1 MLLREL
7 IIRPTQVVVGLAARE
22 RWSAIDELMTTLLEV
37 ARIPAEKAL
46 AVAQAVR
53 AREESMS
60 TGIGHGIGIPH
71 APTDHVDRVEA
82 VLGIARHDIDFD
94 ALDQNPVRIVL
105 LFVVPNNQFQQHLD
119 TLANIARVL
128 SNAETREGLLA
139 AATPDEVLAIIGAHA
154 R

>member
-7 IIRPTQVVVGLAARE
+7 ITSPAQIVVDLAAHD
-22 RWSAIDELMTTLLEV
+22 RWSAIEELMATLVEV
-37 ARIPAEKAL
+37 AHIPVDLEQ
-46 AVAQAVR
+46 AVADAVR

-60 TGIGHGIGIPH
+60 TGIGNGIGIPH
-71 APTDHVDRVEA
+71 APTDHVDRVQA

-94 ALDQNPVRIVL
+94 ALDQQPVRIVL
-105 LFVVPNNQFQQHLD
+105 LFVVPKNQFQEHLD

-128 SNAETREGLLA
+128 SSAETREALLS
-139 AATPDEVLAIIGAHA
+139 ATNPDQVLAIIGAPA

>member
-7 IIRPTQVVVGLAARE
+7 ITRPDQVVLNLAAHD
-22 RWSAIDELMTTLLEV
+22 RWRAIEELMATLVRV
-37 ARIPAEKAL
+37 AEMPADVAS
-46 AVAQAVR
+46 AVAGAVR

-71 APTDHVDRVEA
+71 APSDHVDRVQA
-82 VLGIARHDIDFD
+82 VLGIASHDIDFD
-94 ALDQNPVRIVL
+94 ALDQQPVRIVL
-105 LFVVPNNQFQQHLD
+105 LFVVPKNQFQEHLD

-128 SNAETREGLLA
+128 SNAETRQALLS
-139 AATPDEVLAIIGAHA
+139 ATTSDQVLAVIGAHA